1 VYGSGLDKYN
11 TGVGYV
17 STAMSLYNSTNY
29 VNASHYMDLAADKM
43 DAAKA
48 DFQGMRGYAS
58 TNQETLLSDTWAEA
72 ADLFSKS
79 YRNASLGYTAYANE
93 STRPTPNYV
102 MANYFMQIAQQY
114 NDQGADARRQ
124 AMEIGDKM
132 TFTVPT
138 KVPAA
143 K

>member
-1 VYGSGLDKYN
+1 
-11 TGVGYV
+11 
-17 STAMSLYNSTNY
+17 
-29 VNASHYMDLAADKM
+29 
-43 DAAKA
+43 
-48 DFQGMRGYAS
+48 MRGYAS
-58 TNQETLLSDTWAEA
+58 TNQETLLSDKWTEA

-79 YRNASLGYTAYANE
+79 YRNASLGYQEYANE

-102 MANYFMQIAQQY
+102 KANYYMQIAQQY

-138 KVPAA
+138 TVPA